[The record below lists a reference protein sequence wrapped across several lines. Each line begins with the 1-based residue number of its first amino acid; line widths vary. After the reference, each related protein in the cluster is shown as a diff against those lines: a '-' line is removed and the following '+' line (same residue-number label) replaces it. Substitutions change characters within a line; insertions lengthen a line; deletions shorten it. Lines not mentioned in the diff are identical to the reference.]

1 MHAVAGGLAPAPG
14 PDAFTNLGSGPAGQ
28 PPPSLVSPVIR
39 RNIMNF
45 KSNPVRAAIALAVF
59 AGSAVVCTAAS
70 ANSLATAVGTD
81 NWTFSG
87 PAQVTVSGMLSN
99 AFFKPANT
107 RLIVTFSAEC
117 AVNAPTG
124 NPNAW
129 MDVDIVL
136 VNALTGAV
144 VYTAS
149 PTVGSMDAFCSS
161 TGTAGF
167 GHWATHSVQ
176 ALIPFNLASGTYRA
190 MVKARLNNGGTGG
203 WLGER
208 MLTVMQ

>member
-1 MHAVAGGLAPAPG
+1 
-14 PDAFTNLGSGPAGQ
+14 
-28 PPPSLVSPVIR
+28 
-39 RNIMNF
+39 MNF
-45 KSNPVRAAIALAVF
+45 HSNPVRAAIAATVL
-59 AGSAVVCTAAS
+59 AGSAVVSTQAS
-70 ANSLATAVGTD
+70 ANSLATAVGTN

-87 PAQVTVSGMLSN
+87 TSQVDVSGMVSN

-136 VNALTGAV
+136 LNAFTNAV

-149 PTVGSMDAFCSS
+149 PTVGSLDAFCSS

-176 ALIPFNLASGTYRA
+176 ALIPFNLPAGTYKA
-190 MVKARLNNGGTGG
+190 SVKARLNNGGTGG

-208 MLTVMQ
+208 MLSVMQ

>member
-1 MHAVAGGLAPAPG
+1 MNLNTQLLRRAGAASILAGLVAVS
-14 PDAFTNLGSGPAGQ
+14 TQ
-28 PPPSLVSPVIR
+28 
-39 RNIMNF
+39 
-45 KSNPVRAAIALAVF
+45 
-59 AGSAVVCTAAS
+59 AS
-70 ANSLATAVGTD
+70 ANSLAYAVGTD

-87 PAQVTVSGMLSN
+87 TSQVDVSGMQSN
-99 AFFKPANT
+99 IFSKPANQ
-107 RLIVTFSAEC
+107 RLVITFSAEC

-136 VNALTGAV
+136 LNPTTGAV

-149 PTVGSMDAFCSS
+149 PTVGSADAFCSS
-161 TGTAGF
+161 TGTVGF

-176 ALIPFNLASGTYRA
+176 ALIPYNFAAGSYKA
-190 MVKARLNNGGTGG
+190 AVKARLNNGGTGG

-208 MLTVMQ
+208 MLSVMQ

>member
-1 MHAVAGGLAPAPG
+1 
-14 PDAFTNLGSGPAGQ
+14 
-28 PPPSLVSPVIR
+28 
-39 RNIMNF
+39 MNF
-45 KSNPVRAAIALAVF
+45 RSNPLRAAIALTVL
-59 AGSAVVCTAAS
+59 AGSAVVSTQAS
-70 ANSLATAVGTD
+70 ANNLAFAVGTN

-87 PAQVTVSGMLSN
+87 TSQVDVNGMVSN
-99 AFFKPANT
+99 AFAKPANT

-117 AVNAPTG
+117 AVNAPAG

-136 VNALTGAV
+136 LNAFTNAV

-149 PTVGSMDAFCSS
+149 PTVGSADAFCSS

-176 ALIPFNLASGTYRA
+176 ALIPFNVPAGTYKA
-190 MVKARLNNGGTGG
+190 AVKARLNNGGTGG

-208 MLTVMQ
+208 MLSVME